1 MARNIHISLKY
12 RYGILQD
19 GYKFEIVTRV
29 FESKSLVVNYIILY
43 IPLHKRH
50 VLIQPR
56 FFAASGLLQICRV
69 ALKYWQLLDVSM
81 HCSNTA
87 DWFVSQKR
95 IPDPGSYHMAKFCTL

>member
-1 MARNIHISLKY
+1 MLC
-12 RYGILQD
+12 Q
-19 GYKFEIVTRV
+19 FEIVIRV
-29 FESKSLVVNYIILY
+29 FESKSLVNYIHVILY
-43 IPLHKRH
+43 IPLHNRH

-56 FFAASGLLQICRV
+56 FFAATGLLQICRV